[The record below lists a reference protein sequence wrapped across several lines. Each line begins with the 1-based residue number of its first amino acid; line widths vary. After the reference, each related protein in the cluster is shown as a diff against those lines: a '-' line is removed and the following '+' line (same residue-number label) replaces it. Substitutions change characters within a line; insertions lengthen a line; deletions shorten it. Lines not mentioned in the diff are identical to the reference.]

1 MHNANDVY
9 RLLALGCDNRSTGS
23 TEMNKESSRSHAIF
37 TITVCKKCTDEVTY
51 RGKLNFVDLA
61 GSERLNKTKATGS
74 RAQEGI
80 SINKSLSTLS
90 KVIEALVTHQLHI
103 PYRESSLTRLLKDSL
118 GGNAR
123 TVMIACVSPADSNCS
138 ETLSTLRWAGQA
150 RKIQNKPVVNMDPA
164 TAEILKLKQRVA
176 ELEEMLGTSER
187 GSSLDGSSV
196 HQKQQV
202 LLLENEVTRL
212 RGTLLKTQG
221 ELDAAKRDLAFLMT
235 QKKQDG
241 FDALLKEKNEEIA
254 RLKDR
259 LALPVVSVCV
269 AEVQGLLA
277 TSADGSGMEGSM
289 EEGMEEDAEGVLD
302 GTTAETEEESLLNAD
317 EEDKARLE
325 SLTAQESR
333 ITTLLQS
340 KQQMQS
346 LKEKYESKI
355 LQIASQLEL
364 LTVGASG
371 AGEV

>member
-164 TAEILKLKQRVA
+164 TAEIMKLKQRVA

-235 QKKQDG
+235 QKKQEG

-259 LALPVVSVCV
+259 LALPVVSLCV

-277 TSADGSGMEGSM
+277 TSADGSGMEASM

-371 AGEV
+371 VGEV

>member
-235 QKKQDG
+235 QKKQEG

-259 LALPVVSVCV
+259 LALPVLSLCV

-289 EEGMEEDAEGVLD
+289 EEDAFD
-302 GTTAETEEESLLNAD
+302 GTTEETEEESLLNAD